1 MRRRHELTD
10 ESKQLT
16 WAAGAVFMLCNGFT
30 KLSLL
35 TFYLQLS
42 PQKWFRMAVWI
53 SLGVVGVYTVV
64 ITTML
69 LFHCSPV
76 HKAFNPTV
84 LEGGCID
91 IAILFIA
98 TAVSNIVTDV
108 ILFVLP
114 IPMVLHLRMGI
125 GQKIGAIIVFGI
137 GTVTVV
143 TSVIRL
149 FYLFPVL
156 ASTDITWDAAPANIW
171 S

>member
-1 MRRRHELTD
+1 
-10 ESKQLT
+10 
-16 WAAGAVFMLCNGFT
+16 MLCNGFT

-42 PQKWFRMAVWI
+42 PQRWFRMAVQI
-53 SLGVVGVYTVV
+53 SLGIVGVYTIV

-76 HKAFNPTV
+76 QKAFDPTITS
-84 LEGGCID
+84 GGCID

-98 TAVSNIVTDV
+98 TAVSNIVTDI

-114 IPMVLHLRMGI
+114 IRMVLQLRMGV
-125 GQKIGAIIVFGI
+125 GQKIGAIVVFGI
-137 GTVTVV
+137 GTVYVQGSSSPLAQTLKIGADTNNSTVV